1 MAVKLFSIQKVSN
14 WSNIGGRYM
23 NVLITGG
30 AGYIGSHCNKFLH
43 QKNINTIIVDNL
55 SFGHSEAVKW
65 GAFIEGDFGDKC
77 FINSIFKDYNIDAVM
92 HFAAYANVSESVIQP
107 NKYYINN
114 VSNMI
119 NLLDSMVE
127 NNVKYIVFS
136 SSAATFGNPKYTP
149 IDENHSQDPINP
161 YGETK
166 LIGEKLLRDYEKAY
180 GIKYAIMRYFNAA
193 GADLDCEIGESH
205 YPEHHLLPVIFQ
217 VCQGV
222 KDKLNIYGN
231 NYPTKDGSCIRDF
244 IHVTDLAWAHYL
256 ALEYLISENQS
267 QDFNLGSNI
276 GFSVKEIVKKC
287 EEILDIQINYQL
299 SSPRLGDPATL
310 IASNSKIKSLL
321 NWEPKYSDLETII
334 KSAWAWEK
342 IKDY

>member
-1 MAVKLFSIQKVSN
+1 
-14 WSNIGGRYM
+14 M

-30 AGYIGSHCNKFLH
+30 AGYIGSHCNKLLH

-55 SFGHSEAVKW
+55 SFGHRKAVKW
-65 GAFIEGDFGDKC
+65 GTFIEGDFGNKS
-77 FINSIFKDYNIDAVM
+77 FISNILKKYKIDAVI
-92 HFAAYANVSESVIQP
+92 HFAAFANVPESVIEPQ
-107 NKYYINN
+107 KYYMNN

-136 SSAATFGNPKYTP
+136 SSAATFGSPKYTP
-149 IDENHSQDPINP
+149 IDENHPQNPINP

-166 LIGEKLLRDYEKAY
+166 LIGEKLLRDYENAY
-180 GIKYAIMRYFNAA
+180 GIKYTIMRYFNAA
-193 GADLDCEIGESH
+193 GADLDGEIGESH
-205 YPEHHLLPVIFQ
+205 YPEHHLIPVIFQ
-217 VCQGV
+217 VYKGV
-222 KDKLNIYGN
+222 QDKFNIYGN

-276 GFSVKEIVKKC
+276 GFSVKEVLEKC
-287 EEILDIQINYQL
+287 EEILKMKINYQL
-299 SSPRLGDPATL
+299 SSPRLGDPAVL
-310 IASNSKIKSLL
+310 IASNTKIKSLL

-334 KSAWAWEK
+334 KSSWDWEK
-342 IKDY
+342 IKYY

>member
-1 MAVKLFSIQKVSN
+1 M
-14 WSNIGGRYM
+14 NI
-23 NVLITGG
+23 LITGG
-30 AGYIGSHCNKFLH
+30 AGYIGSHCNKLLH
-43 QKNINTIIVDNL
+43 QRKINTIVVDNL
-55 SFGHSEAVKW
+55 SFGHREAVKW
-65 GAFIEGDFGDKC
+65 GKFIEGDLGDKN
-77 FINSIFKDYNIDAVM
+77 FINSIFKNYDIDAVM
-92 HFAAYANVSESVIQP
+92 HFAAYANVPESVIRP

-136 SSAATFGNPKYTP
+136 SSAATFGSPKYTP
-149 IDENHSQDPINP
+149 IDENHIQNPINP

-180 GIKYAIMRYFNAA
+180 GIKHTIMRYFNAA

-217 VCQGV
+217 VCKGV
-222 KDKLNIYGN
+222 KNKLNIYGN

-267 QDFNLGSNI
+267 QDFNLGSNV
-276 GFSVKEIVKKC
+276 GFSVKEMVRKC

-299 SSPRLGDPATL
+299 DNPRLGDPATL
-310 IASNSKIKSLL
+310 IASNNKIKSLL

-342 IKDY
+342 IKYY